1 MPHSSLVTAKTFS
14 IRPVAAGL
22 LLPLALLAACSKS
35 DAPGA
40 AGASA
45 GGPPAMPPP
54 QVSVVTV
61 QPKDTA
67 ITFEYTGQT
76 AGSRET
82 EVRARVS
89 GILQRR
95 LFEEGSTVKA
105 GASLFQIDPANLQTQ
120 VASTDATI
128 AVAEA
133 RLNQTKRDMA
143 RLAPLIA
150 EKAISQ
156 KEFDDSKSAV
166 ESAEANLKQ
175 ARAQANEAKLNL
187 GYTRVIAPISG
198 VTGTAAKA
206 DGSLVNSADMLTTIV
221 QVNPIYVNF
230 SVSEGDMLKLNKQM
244 ANGQVAVPGKKSN
257 NGSVAFGVTVK
268 LSDGSTFPRQG
279 KMNFASEKLNP
290 TTGSF
295 DARAEIANPDGTLR
309 PGQFVRVVLGGAS
322 RTQSITVPQRAIL
335 DGPMG
340 KMVFKVTPDNKL
352 APQPVEVDG
361 WSNGEWIVTK
371 GLVAGDRVMADG
383 IIKANQPGMT
393 VTPVPFVAGGAPAAM
408 APPGAAPK
416 SPAEGS
422 VKPAAEV
429 SAKASGGSSGKPAA
443 DSSGK
448 PAGDSSGKPAAAPA
462 TPAAPAAKQ

>member
-1 MPHSSLVTAKTFS
+1 MPHSSQVTPKNFAA
-14 IRPVAAGL
+14 RPRAAVL
-22 LLPLALLAACSKS
+22 LLSLTLLNACGKS
-35 DAPGA
+35 DPPGA
-40 AGASA
+40 AGAGA

-82 EVRARVS
+82 EVRARVP
-89 GILQRR
+89 GIVQRR

-105 GASLFQIDPANLQTQ
+105 GAALFQIDPANLQTQ

-128 AVAEA
+128 AIAEA
-133 RLNQTKRDMA
+133 RLNQAKRDMA

-166 ESAEANLKQ
+166 ESAEASVKQ
-175 ARAQANEAKLNL
+175 ARAQGSEAKLNL
-187 GYTRVIAPISG
+187 GYTRVTAPIG
-198 VTGTAAKA
+198 GITGTAAKA
-206 DGSLVNSADMLTTIV
+206 DGSLVNSTDMLTTIV

-230 SVSEGDMLKLNKQM
+230 SVSEGDMLKLNKQLSS
-244 ANGQVAVPGKKSN
+244 GQVAVPGKKSN
-257 NGSVAFGVTVK
+257 NGSVAFAVKVK
-268 LSDGSTFPRQG
+268 LSDGSTYSRQG

-290 TTGSF
+290 TTGSL
-295 DARAEIANPDGTLR
+295 DARAEIANPEGTLR

-340 KMVFKVTPDNKL
+340 KMVFKVTPENTL

-383 IIKANQPGMT
+383 VIKANKPGMT
-393 VTPVPFVAGGAPAAM
+393 VTPVPFVAAAAPAGM
-408 APPGAAPK
+408 APSGAAPK
-416 SPAEGS
+416 SSAEGS
-422 VKPAAEV
+422 
-429 SAKASGGSSGKPAA
+429 AK
-443 DSSGK
+443 
-448 PAGDSSGKPAAAPA
+448 
-462 TPAAPAAKQ
+462 PAAPAKP

>member
-1 MPHSSLVTAKTFS
+1 MPHSSLVTRKNFRIQS
-14 IRPVAAGL
+14 LAAI
-22 LLPLALLAACSKS
+22 LLPLVLLTACGKS

-40 AGASA
+40 AA

-61 QPKDTA
+61 HPKDTPV
-67 ITFEYTGQT
+67 TFEYTGQT

-82 EVRARVS
+82 EVRARVA

-133 RLNQTKRDMA
+133 RLNQTRRDMA

-166 ESAEANLKQ
+166 ESAEASVKQ

-187 GYTRVIAPISG
+187 GYTRVVAPISG

-244 ANGQVAVPGKKSN
+244 ANGQMAVPGKKSN
-257 NGSVAFGVTVK
+257 NGSVAFAVTVK

-279 KMNFASEKLNP
+279 KMNFSSEKLNP

-295 DARAEIANPDGTLR
+295 DARAEIANPEGTLR

-340 KMVFKVTPDNKL
+340 KMVFKVTPENTL
-352 APQPVEVDG
+352 APQPVEIDG

-371 GLVAGDRVMADG
+371 GLKAGERVMVDG
-383 IIKANQPGMT
+383 VIKANKPGMT
-393 VTPVPFVAGGAPAAM
+393 VTPVPFVAGAAPVGM
-408 APPGAAPK
+408 PPPGAVPK
-416 SPAEGS
+416 PSAEGS
-422 VKPAAEV
+422 VKPAA
-429 SAKASGGSSGKPAA
+429 
-443 DSSGK
+443 
-448 PAGDSSGKPAAAPA
+448 AAAP
-462 TPAAPAAKQ
+462 KQ

>member
-1 MPHSSLVTAKTFS
+1 MSHSSQVTPKIFAV
-14 IRPVAAGL
+14 RPIAAVFL
-22 LLPLALLAACSKS
+22 LSLTLLNACGKS

-40 AGASA
+40 SGGGA

-82 EVRARVS
+82 EVRARVA
-89 GILQRR
+89 GIVQRR

-105 GASLFQIDPANLQTQ
+105 GAALFQIDPANLQTQ

-166 ESAEANLKQ
+166 ETADASVKQ
-175 ARAQANEAKLNL
+175 ARAQGNEAKLNL
-187 GYTRVIAPISG
+187 GYTRVTAPISG

-206 DGSLVNSADMLTTIV
+206 DGSLVNSTDMLTTIV

-230 SVSEGDMLKLNKQM
+230 SVSEGDLLKLNKQLSS
-244 ANGQVAVPGKKSN
+244 GQVAVPGKKSN
-257 NGSVAFGVTVK
+257 NGSVAFAVTVK
-268 LSDGSTFPRQG
+268 LSDGSTYPRQG

-295 DARAEIANPDGTLR
+295 DARAEIANPEGTLR
-309 PGQFVRVVLGGAS
+309 PGQFVRVILGGAS

-335 DGPMG
+335 DGPTG
-340 KMVFKVTPDNKL
+340 KMVFKVTPENTL

-393 VTPVPFVAGGAPAAM
+393 VTPVPFVAGAAPNPAAQ
-408 APPGAAPK
+408 A
-416 SPAEGS
+416 
-422 VKPAAEV
+422 
-429 SAKASGGSSGKPAA
+429 
-443 DSSGK
+443 
-448 PAGDSSGKPAAAPA
+448 
-462 TPAAPAAKQ
+462 AAPAAKQ

>member
-1 MPHSSLVTAKTFS
+1 MIHFVPPDCKPDAPKVPLPMPQS
-14 IRPVAAGL
+14 
-22 LLPLALLAACSKS
+22 PLALRFNASVRPLAAVLALPLLLLSACGKS

-40 AGASA
+40 A

-61 QPKDTA
+61 QAKDTP

-82 EVRARVS
+82 EVRARVA

-95 LFEEGSTVKA
+95 LFEEGSTVRA

-120 VASTDATI
+120 VASSEA
-128 AVAEA
+128 AVGVAEA
-133 RLNQTKRDMA
+133 RANQARRDNA
-143 RLAPLIA
+143 RLTPLIA

-166 ESAEANLKQ
+166 ESAEASLKQ
-175 ARAQANEAKLNL
+175 ARALAAEAKLNL
-187 GYTRVIAPISG
+187 GYTRVTAPIGG

-206 DGSLVNSADMLTTIV
+206 DGSLVNSSDMLTTIV

-244 ANGQVAVPGKKSN
+244 ASGQVAVPGKKTN
-257 NGSVAFGVTVK
+257 NGSVAFAVTVK
-268 LSDGSTFPRQG
+268 LSDGSTFPAQG
-279 KMNFASEKLNP
+279 KMNFSSEKINP
-290 TTGSF
+290 ATGSY
-295 DARAEIANPDGTLR
+295 DARAEIPNPDGSLR
-309 PGQFVRVVLGGAS
+309 PGQFVRVVLGGAN

-352 APQPVEVDG
+352 APQPVEIDG

-371 GLVAGDRVMADG
+371 GLKTGERVMVDG
-383 IIKANQPGMT
+383 VIKAHDPGMT
-393 VTPVPFVAGGAPAAM
+393 VTPVPFVAGAPAGG
-408 APPGAAPK
+408 PPGTTP
-416 SPAEGS
+416 
-422 VKPAAEV
+422 PAAT
-429 SAKASGGSSGKPAA
+429 
-443 DSSGK
+443 
-448 PAGDSSGKPAAAPA
+448 AAPA
-462 TPAAPAAKQ
+462 SGKTATAAPAPASPAPKQ

>member
-1 MPHSSLVTAKTFS
+1 MPHSSLVTPRSFLF
-14 IRPVAAGL
+14 RPLAVVL
-22 LLPLALLAACSKS
+22 LLPLALLAACGKS

-40 AGASA
+40 AA

-61 QPKDTA
+61 QPKDNA

-143 RLAPLIA
+143 RLGPLIA

-166 ESAEANLKQ
+166 ESAEASLKQ
-175 ARAQANEAKLNL
+175 ARAQGNEAKLNL

-244 ANGQVAVPGKKSN
+244 AAGQVAVPGKKSN
-257 NGSVAFGVTVK
+257 NGSVAFAVTVK

-279 KMNFASEKLNP
+279 KMNFSSEKLNP

-295 DARAEIANPDGTLR
+295 DARAEIANPDGALR
-309 PGQFVRVVLGGAS
+309 PGQFVRVILGGAN

-340 KMVFKVTPDNKL
+340 KMVFKVTPENTL

-383 IIKANQPGMT
+383 IIKANKPGMT
-393 VTPVPFVAGGAPAAM
+393 VTPVPFVAAAAPAAM
-408 APPGAAPK
+408 TSPGAAPK
-416 SPAEGS
+416 PPTEGS
-422 VKPAAEV
+422 VKSAA
-429 SAKASGGSSGKPAA
+429 SAV
-443 DSSGK
+443 
-448 PAGDSSGKPAAAPA
+448 
-462 TPAAPAAKQ
+462 KQ

>member
-1 MPHSSLVTAKTFS
+1 MPHSSLVTPRRFLF
-14 IRPVAAGL
+14 RPLAVVL
-22 LLPLALLAACSKS
+22 LLPLALLAACGKS

-40 AGASA
+40 AA

-61 QPKDTA
+61 QPKDNA

-143 RLAPLIA
+143 RLGPLIA

-166 ESAEANLKQ
+166 ESAEAILKQ
-175 ARAQANEAKLNL
+175 ARAQGNEAKLNL
-187 GYTRVIAPISG
+187 GYTRVVAPISG

-244 ANGQVAVPGKKSN
+244 AAGQVAVPGKKSN
-257 NGSVAFGVTVK
+257 NGSVAFAVTVK

-279 KMNFASEKLNP
+279 KMNFSSEKLNP

-295 DARAEIANPDGTLR
+295 DARAEIANPDGALR
-309 PGQFVRVVLGGAS
+309 PGQFVRVILGGAN

-340 KMVFKVTPDNKL
+340 KMVFKVTPENTL

-383 IIKANQPGMT
+383 IIKANKPGMT
-393 VTPVPFVAGGAPAAM
+393 VTPVPFVAAAAPAAM
-408 APPGAAPK
+408 TSPGAAPK
-416 SPAEGS
+416 PPTEGS
-422 VKPAAEV
+422 VKSAA
-429 SAKASGGSSGKPAA
+429 SAV
-443 DSSGK
+443 
-448 PAGDSSGKPAAAPA
+448 
-462 TPAAPAAKQ
+462 KQ

>member
-1 MPHSSLVTAKTFS
+1 MPHISLVTHKRLQM
-14 IRPVAAGL
+14 RPLAAVL
-22 LLPLALLAACSKS
+22 LLPIVLLAACGKS

-40 AGASA
+40 PNAAA

-82 EVRARVS
+82 EVRARVA

-95 LFEEGSTVKA
+95 LFEEGATVKA

-120 VASTDATI
+120 VAATDATI

-133 RLNQTKRDMA
+133 RLNQTKRDVA

-166 ESAEANLKQ
+166 ESAEASAKQ
-175 ARAQANEAKLNL
+175 ARAQGNEAKLNL
-187 GYTRVIAPISG
+187 GYTRVTAPISG

-257 NGSVAFGVTVK
+257 NGSVAFAVTVK
-268 LSDGSTFPRQG
+268 LSDGSTYPRQG
-279 KMNFASEKLNP
+279 KMNFSSEKLNP

-295 DARAEIANPDGTLR
+295 DARAEIANPEGTLR
-309 PGQFVRVVLGGAS
+309 PGQFVRVVLAGAS

-340 KMVFKVTPDNKL
+340 KMVFKVTPQNTL
-352 APQPVEVDG
+352 APQPVEIDG
-361 WSNGEWIVTK
+361 WANGEWIVTK

-383 IIKANQPGMT
+383 IIKANKPGMT
-393 VTPVPFVAGGAPAAM
+393 VTPVPFVAGVAPA
-408 APPGAAPK
+408 PTP
-416 SPAEGS
+416 PAEGS
-422 VKPAAEV
+422 
-429 SAKASGGSSGKPAA
+429 AKAA
-443 DSSGK
+443 
-448 PAGDSSGKPAAAPA
+448 AAAPA
-462 TPAAPAAKQ
+462 PPAAPAAPAAPAPKQ

>member
-1 MPHSSLVTAKTFS
+1 MLNSQLATPNNFS
-14 IRPVAAGL
+14 IRPLVGAL
-22 LLPLALLAACSKS
+22 LIPLVLLAACGKS
-35 DAPGA
+35 DAPPTA
-40 AGASA
+40 AG
-45 GGPPAMPPP
+45 GQPAMPPP
-54 QVSVVTV
+54 QVSIVTV

-82 EVRARVS
+82 EVRSRVS

-120 VASTDATI
+120 VASTDATV

-156 KEFDDSKSAV
+156 KEFDDSQSAV
-166 ESAEANLKQ
+166 ETADATVKQ
-175 ARAQANEAKLNL
+175 ARAQASEAKLNL
-187 GYTRVIAPISG
+187 GYSRVVAPISG

-244 ANGQVAVPGKKSN
+244 ASGQVAMPGKKSN
-257 NGSVAFGVTVK
+257 NGSVAFTVTVK

-279 KMNFASEKLNP
+279 KMNFSSEKLNP
-290 TTGSF
+290 ATGSF
-295 DARAEIANPDGTLR
+295 DARAEIANPDGILR

-340 KMVFKVTPDNKL
+340 KMVFKVTLENTL
-352 APQPVEVDG
+352 APQPVEIDG
-361 WSNGEWIVTK
+361 WSNGEWIITK
-371 GLVAGDRVMADG
+371 GLAAGDRVMADG
-383 IIKANQPGMT
+383 IFKANKPGMT
-393 VTPVPFVAGGAPAAM
+393 VTPVPFVAGAPSAAM
-408 APPGAAPK
+408 PPPGAAPK
-416 SPAEGS
+416 PAAEVGAPPAAAGS
-422 VKPAAEV
+422 VKPAA
-429 SAKASGGSSGKPAA
+429 AA
-443 DSSGK
+443 N
-448 PAGDSSGKPAAAPA
+448 PPAAAV
-462 TPAAPAAKQ
+462 KK

>member
-1 MPHSSLVTAKTFS
+1 MPHSSLVTPRSFLF
-14 IRPVAAGL
+14 RPLAVVL
-22 LLPLALLAACSKS
+22 LLPLALLAACGKS

-40 AGASA
+40 AA

-61 QPKDTA
+61 QPKDNA

-133 RLNQTKRDMA
+133 RLNQTRRDMA
-143 RLAPLIA
+143 RLGPLIA

-166 ESAEANLKQ
+166 ESAEAILKQ
-175 ARAQANEAKLNL
+175 ARAQGNEAKLNL
-187 GYTRVIAPISG
+187 GYTRVVAPISG

-244 ANGQVAVPGKKSN
+244 AAGQVAVPGKKSN
-257 NGSVAFGVTVK
+257 NGSVAFAVTVK

-279 KMNFASEKLNP
+279 KMNFSSEKLNP

-295 DARAEIANPDGTLR
+295 DARAEIANPDGALR
-309 PGQFVRVVLGGAS
+309 PGQFVRVILGGAN

-340 KMVFKVTPDNKL
+340 KMVFKVTPENTL

-383 IIKANQPGMT
+383 IIKANKPGMT
-393 VTPVPFVAGGAPAAM
+393 VTPVPFVAAAAPAAM
-408 APPGAAPK
+408 TSPGAAPK
-416 SPAEGS
+416 PPTEGS
-422 VKPAAEV
+422 VKSAA
-429 SAKASGGSSGKPAA
+429 SAV
-443 DSSGK
+443 
-448 PAGDSSGKPAAAPA
+448 
-462 TPAAPAAKQ
+462 KQ

>member
-1 MPHSSLVTAKTFS
+1 MPHLSLVTNKYFQR
-14 IRPVAAGL
+14 RPLTAVL
-22 LLPLALLAACSKS
+22 LVLLSLLAACSKP
-35 DAPGA
+35 DTPVAA
-40 AGASA
+40 AGS
-45 GGPPAMPPP
+45 PPAAPPPP

-67 ITFEYTGQT
+67 ITFEYAGQT

-105 GASLFQIDPANLQTQ
+105 GTSLFQIDSANLQTQ
-120 VASTDATI
+120 VASTDALI

-133 RLNQTKRDMA
+133 RLNQTRRDMA
-143 RLAPLIA
+143 RLTPLIA

-166 ESAEANLKQ
+166 ESAEASTKQ
-175 ARAQANEAKLNL
+175 ARAQGNEAKLNL
-187 GYTRVIAPISG
+187 GYARVIAPISG
-198 VTGTAAKA
+198 VTSTAAKA
-206 DGSLVNSADMLTTIV
+206 DGSLVSSADMLTTIV

-230 SVSEGDMLKLNKQM
+230 SVSEGDMLKLNRQM
-244 ANGQVAVPGKKSN
+244 AAGQVAVPGKKSN

-268 LSDGSTFPRQG
+268 LSDGSTYPRQG
-279 KMNFASEKLNP
+279 KMNFSSEKLNP
-290 TTGSF
+290 VTGSF
-295 DARAEIANPDGTLR
+295 DARAEIANPDGALR

-340 KMVFKVTPDNKL
+340 KMVFKVTPENTL
-352 APQPVEVDG
+352 APQPVEIDG

-371 GLVAGDRVMADG
+371 GLVAGERVMVDG
-383 IIKANQPGMT
+383 VIKANKPGMT
-393 VTPVPFVAGGAPAAM
+393 VTPVPFIASAAPGAPATM
-408 APPGAAPK
+408 VLPGAAPK
-416 SPAEGS
+416 
-422 VKPAAEV
+422 
-429 SAKASGGSSGKPAA
+429 
-443 DSSGK
+443 
-448 PAGDSSGKPAAAPA
+448 PAGDVSGKPAAAA